1 MSQNKYDNKEFFE
14 EYLKLRKEAD
24 NSNIN
29 EEMPALFSLIDKNL
43 ENKVILDLGC
53 GYGENTNFLL
63 NRKASRVV
71 GVDISQN
78 MIDLANKFNKK
89 DNTEYLCMDM
99 QDIDKINFK
108 FDLIISSLA
117 IHYVKDYELLIKKI
131 YNLLNDNGVFIF
143 SLEHPITIAPKEGKK
158 WNCDD
163 NGNPTGFVL
172 SNYQEPGERNIF
184 WLTDNVIKYHRTF
197 SQIINGLIDNRFEI
211 NKVLE
216 PKPVNPYIDNK
227 RNIECIHKP
236 YFLIIKALKKC

>member
-1 MSQNKYDNKEFFE
+1 VSQNKYDNKEFFE

-29 EEMPALFSLIDKNL
+29 EEMPALFSLIDNNL
-43 ENKVILDLGC
+43 ESKVILDLGC

-63 NRKASRVV
+63 NRKANRVV

-99 QDIDKINFK
+99 QDIDKINLK

-117 IHYVKDYELLIKKI
+117 IHYVKDYESLINKI

-158 WNCDD
+158 WNYDD

-172 SNYQEPGERNIF
+172 SHYQESGERNIF

-197 SQIINGLIDNRFEI
+197 SQIINGLIDNKFEI

-236 YFLIIKALKKC
+236 YFLIIKASKKC

>member
-29 EEMPALFSLIDKNL
+29 EEMPALFSLIDNNL

-99 QDIDKINFK
+99 QDIDKINLK

-131 YNLLNDNGVFIF
+131 YNLLNDNG
-143 SLEHPITIAPKEGKK
+143 
-158 WNCDD
+158 
-163 NGNPTGFVL
+163 NPTGFVL
-172 SNYQEPGERNIF
+172 SHYQEPGERNIF

-197 SQIINGLIDNRFEI
+197 SQIINGLIDNKFEI

>member
-14 EYLKLRKEAD
+14 EYLKLRKEVD

-71 GVDISQN
+71 GVDISRN

-99 QDIDKINFK
+99 QDIDKINLK
-108 FDLIISSLA
+108 FDLIISSLME
-117 IHYVKDYELLIKKI
+117 YL
-131 YNLLNDNGVFIF
+131 F
-143 SLEHPITIAPKEGKK
+143 
-158 WNCDD
+158 
-163 NGNPTGFVL
+163 
-172 SNYQEPGERNIF
+172 
-184 WLTDNVIKYHRTF
+184 
-197 SQIINGLIDNRFEI
+197 
-211 NKVLE
+211 
-216 PKPVNPYIDNK
+216 
-227 RNIECIHKP
+227 
-236 YFLIIKALKKC
+236 FL